1 MEKKNNRKIF
11 EYFTCENKEHW
22 LREIQKSDWG
32 AGQYLYSL
40 LKENKLK
47 ALVGATTLVLMLA
60 DGDKLVSFCT
70 LAPLDDVQPT
80 SYTPW
85 VGFVYTFP
93 EYRGQHCAGR
103 LLDCAESIAAIME
116 RKYTYISTNHIGLYE
131 KYGYTFLETA
141 QDISG
146 GETRIYRKALL
157 DGGPETERRLKNG
170 ARYKSE
176 IVRAARTGT
185 DPTAYCGLSCD
196 HCFLGQWCGG
206 CRSDFNCCSYGTLYE
221 KDVCPNA
228 ACCKEN
234 GLDGCY
240 DCAEILTCEKGFYTK
255 DNDGAAAAKAQAL
268 FIHKHGKEEF
278 FKLQNVMHKA
288 RDFKKIQ
295 EILGQNTQEGLRILE
310 GFMKTEADV

>member
-1 MEKKNNRKIF
+1 MEKKNNRKIL

-22 LREIQKSDWG
+22 LCEIQKSDWG

-93 EYRGQHCAGR
+93 EYRGQHCAGQ
-103 LLDCAESIAAIME
+103 LLDCAEGIAAIME

-146 GETRIYRKALL
+146 SETRIYRKALL

-170 ARYKSE
+170 ARYKS
-176 IVRAARTGT
+176 
-185 DPTAYCGLSCD
+185 
-196 HCFLGQWCGG
+196 
-206 CRSDFNCCSYGTLYE
+206 
-221 KDVCPNA
+221 
-228 ACCKEN
+228 
-234 GLDGCY
+234 
-240 DCAEILTCEKGFYTK
+240 
-255 DNDGAAAAKAQAL
+255 
-268 FIHKHGKEEF
+268 
-278 FKLQNVMHKA
+278 
-288 RDFKKIQ
+288 
-295 EILGQNTQEGLRILE
+295 
-310 GFMKTEADV
+310 

>member
-1 MEKKNNRKIF
+1 MEKKNNRKIL

-103 LLDCAESIAAIME
+103 LLDCAEGIAAIME

-157 DGGPETERRLKNG
+157 EDGSDKERRLENG
-170 ARYKSE
+170 ARYKAE
-176 IVRAARTGT
+176 IVRAARVGI
-185 DPTAYCGLSCD
+185 DPAAYCGFSCD

-206 CRSDFNCCSYGTLYE
+206 CRSDFNCCSYGTLSE
-221 KDVCPNA
+221 KRRMSQCR
-228 ACCKEN
+228 
-234 GLDGCY
+234 L
-240 DCAEILTCEKGFYTK
+240 L
-255 DNDGAAAAKAQAL
+255 Q
-268 FIHKHGKEEF
+268 GK
-278 FKLQNVMHKA
+278 
-288 RDFKKIQ
+288 R
-295 EILGQNTQEGLRILE
+295 LRRLL
-310 GFMKTEADV
+310 

>member
-1 MEKKNNRKIF
+1 MEKKNNRKIL

-131 KYGYTFLETA
+131 K
-141 QDISG
+141 
-146 GETRIYRKALL
+146 
-157 DGGPETERRLKNG
+157 
-170 ARYKSE
+170 
-176 IVRAARTGT
+176 
-185 DPTAYCGLSCD
+185 LS
-196 HCFLGQWCGG
+196 L
-206 CRSDFNCCSYGTLYE
+206 
-221 KDVCPNA
+221 
-228 ACCKEN
+228 
-234 GLDGCY
+234 
-240 DCAEILTCEKGFYTK
+240 
-255 DNDGAAAAKAQAL
+255 
-268 FIHKHGKEEF
+268 IH
-278 FKLQNVMHKA
+278 
-288 RDFKKIQ
+288 I
-295 EILGQNTQEGLRILE
+295 
-310 GFMKTEADV
+310 

>member
-1 MEKKNNRKIF
+1 MEKKNNRKIL

-103 LLDCAESIAAIME
+103 LLDCAESIAGVKAILKRCPLLCKKARE
-116 RKYTYISTNHIGLYE
+116 GRFIPLLLCILYE
-131 KYGYTFLETA
+131 IFTRSAAFL
-141 QDISG
+141 Q
-146 GETRIYRKALL
+146 R
-157 DGGPETERRLKNG
+157 
-170 ARYKSE
+170 
-176 IVRAARTGT
+176 
-185 DPTAYCGLSCD
+185 
-196 HCFLGQWCGG
+196 
-206 CRSDFNCCSYGTLYE
+206 
-221 KDVCPNA
+221 
-228 ACCKEN
+228 
-234 GLDGCY
+234 
-240 DCAEILTCEKGFYTK
+240 
-255 DNDGAAAAKAQAL
+255 QA
-268 FIHKHGKEEF
+268 
-278 FKLQNVMHKA
+278 
-288 RDFKKIQ
+288 
-295 EILGQNTQEGLRILE
+295 
-310 GFMKTEADV
+310 

>member
-1 MEKKNNRKIF
+1 MEKKNNRKIL

-47 ALVGATTLVLMLA
+47 ALVGATTLVLMLT

-80 SYTPW
+80 SYMPW
-85 VGFVYTFP
+85 VGFVYIHSRSTAAALCRSAFDRCRKH
-93 EYRGQHCAGR
+93 RGCHGT
-103 LLDCAESIAAIME
+103 EVHH
-116 RKYTYISTNHIGLYE
+116 ISTNHIGLYE

-157 DGGPETERRLKNG
+157 DSGPETERRLKNG

-176 IVRAARTGT
+176 SYPAARAGRR
-185 DPTAYCGLSCD
+185 P
-196 HCFLGQWCGG
+196 
-206 CRSDFNCCSYGTLYE
+206 
-221 KDVCPNA
+221 
-228 ACCKEN
+228 
-234 GLDGCY
+234 DG
-240 DCAEILTCEKGFYTK
+240 
-255 DNDGAAAAKAQAL
+255 
-268 FIHKHGKEEF
+268 
-278 FKLQNVMHKA
+278 V
-288 RDFKKIQ
+288 
-295 EILGQNTQEGLRILE
+295 LRA
-310 GFMKTEADV
+310 FV

>member
-1 MEKKNNRKIF
+1 MEKKNNRKIL

-103 LLDCAESIAAIME
+103 LLDCAESIAAVME

-141 QDISG
+141 EDISG

-206 CRSDFNCCSYGTLYE
+206 CCR
-221 KDVCPNA
+221 
-228 ACCKEN
+228 
-234 GLDGCY
+234 
-240 DCAEILTCEKGFYTK
+240 ILTVAPTARCTR
-255 DNDGAAAAKAQAL
+255 KAYAPML
-268 FIHKHGKEEF
+268 PAVRKMG
-278 FKLQNVMHKA
+278 LTVAMTA
-288 RDFKKIQ
+288 RKF
-295 EILGQNTQEGLRILE
+295 
-310 GFMKTEADV
+310 

>member
-1 MEKKNNRKIF
+1 MEKKNNRKVL

-93 EYRGQHCAGR
+93 EYRRQHCAGR

-131 KYGYTFLETA
+131 KYGYTFFR
-141 QDISG
+141 DR
-146 GETRIYRKALL
+146 TRHF
-157 DGGPETERRLKNG
+157 RRRDPHLPQGAFRRRAGNG
-170 ARYKSE
+170 APSKK
-176 IVRAARTGT
+176 
-185 DPTAYCGLSCD
+185 
-196 HCFLGQWCGG
+196 
-206 CRSDFNCCSYGTLYE
+206 RSP
-221 KDVCPNA
+221 V
-228 ACCKEN
+228 
-234 GLDGCY
+234 
-240 DCAEILTCEKGFYTK
+240 
-255 DNDGAAAAKAQAL
+255 
-268 FIHKHGKEEF
+268 
-278 FKLQNVMHKA
+278 
-288 RDFKKIQ
+288 
-295 EILGQNTQEGLRILE
+295 
-310 GFMKTEADV
+310 

>member
-1 MEKKNNRKIF
+1 MEKKNNRKIL

-93 EYRGQHCAGR
+93 EYRGQHCAGQ

-116 RKYTYISTNHIGLYE
+116 RKYTY
-131 KYGYTFLETA
+131 
-141 QDISG
+141 
-146 GETRIYRKALL
+146 
-157 DGGPETERRLKNG
+157 
-170 ARYKSE
+170 KSQ
-176 IVRAARTGT
+176 IVRAARTGP

-221 KDVCPNA
+221 KGVCPNA

-240 DCAEILTCEKGFYTK
+240 DCAKILTCEKGFYTK

-310 GFMKTEADV
+310 GFIKTEADV

>member
-1 MEKKNNRKIF
+1 MEKKNNRKIL

-103 LLDCAESIAAIME
+103 LLD
-116 RKYTYISTNHIGLYE
+116 
-131 KYGYTFLETA
+131 
-141 QDISG
+141 
-146 GETRIYRKALL
+146 
-157 DGGPETERRLKNG
+157 
-170 ARYKSE
+170 
-176 IVRAARTGT
+176 
-185 DPTAYCGLSCD
+185 
-196 HCFLGQWCGG
+196 
-206 CRSDFNCCSYGTLYE
+206 
-221 KDVCPNA
+221 
-228 ACCKEN
+228 
-234 GLDGCY
+234 
-240 DCAEILTCEKGFYTK
+240 
-255 DNDGAAAAKAQAL
+255 
-268 FIHKHGKEEF
+268 
-278 FKLQNVMHKA
+278 
-288 RDFKKIQ
+288 
-295 EILGQNTQEGLRILE
+295 
-310 GFMKTEADV
+310 